1 MLNNMFNAIY
11 DLEIV
16 GEDMFRKWRDKG
28 TEQFGKG
35 AAVLTVKSFFEWLD
49 SCETES
55 DDET

>member
-1 MLNNMFNAIY
+1 MFNAIY

>member
-1 MLNNMFNAIY
+1 MLNHMFNQIY

-28 TEQFGKG
+28 TEAYGKG
-35 AAVLTVKSFFEWLD
+35 AAVVSVKTFFDWLD

-55 DDET
+55 DDGT